1 MAGMVSKDVIDRIRG
16 ALDIADVIGSYIQVK
31 RAGSSAKALCPF
43 HKEKTPS
50 FTINP
55 ARQAFHCFGC
65 GVGGDVF
72 KFVMLYENVDFPT
85 ALRLMASRAGVVL
98 EFDEGGS
105 RSKSDGPA
113 KDEIFKAN
121 EDAAVRFQKE
131 LQQSPEAELARA
143 YLQGRA
149 LDLDAWKEWGIGY
162 APDGWGFLSDKAGGR
177 GSARMK
183 ALEAAGL
190 VLTNEKG
197 NLYDRFRGRVM
208 FTIRD
213 ELGRAVGFSGRILK
227 PDEKSGGK
235 YVNTPE
241 TSVFRKSKILFGLD
255 KGKREILDQ
264 RKVLL
269 VEGQIDCIR
278 CHLGGFSTAVAS
290 QGTAFTEEH
299 ARLLKRYADH
309 VVVVLDADSA
319 GRKAAL
325 RTAELLIEEGLA
337 VSLATLPSGEDPDSL
352 ILKTGPEAFAAVLE
366 GACSPMGFLLGMF
379 KERGELETQ
388 EGMLRATRAVLE
400 LATHAQGAVQAEQM
414 LREAAAGLQVGYTA
428 LREDL
433 RRAQRMKSRPV
444 SSTGAGEI
452 VPPVSGPERPVDE
465 VELASL
471 LCSGENP
478 AGAAFVRRWL
488 PYPLISDPACRT
500 IIQILAE
507 EEEELMSA
515 LDDASDDCKTLAA
528 KIANAPCKIAGWE
541 EDEYLLKAA
550 QDLVLRI
557 WRRHL
562 EAQRTGISRR
572 MQTLEGPERQRLLHE
587 MAELLLDL
595 GKFKRGWATASVI
608 IDQYLQRMV
617 EA

>member
-1 MAGMVSKDVIDRIRG
+1 
-16 ALDIADVIGSYIQVK
+16 
-31 RAGSSAKALCPF
+31 
-43 HKEKTPS
+43 
-50 FTINP
+50 
-55 ARQAFHCFGC
+55 
-65 GVGGDVF
+65 
-72 KFVMLYENVDFPT
+72 
-85 ALRLMASRAGVVL
+85 
-98 EFDEGGS
+98 
-105 RSKSDGPA
+105 
-113 KDEIFKAN
+113 
-121 EDAAVRFQKE
+121 
-131 LQQSPEAELARA
+131 
-143 YLQGRA
+143 
-149 LDLDAWKEWGIGY
+149 
-162 APDGWGFLSDKAGGR
+162 
-177 GSARMK
+177 
-183 ALEAAGL
+183 
-190 VLTNEKG
+190 
-197 NLYDRFRGRVM
+197 
-208 FTIRD
+208 
-213 ELGRAVGFSGRILK
+213 
-227 PDEKSGGK
+227 
-235 YVNTPE
+235 
-241 TSVFRKSKILFGLD
+241 
-255 KGKREILDQ
+255 
-264 RKVLL
+264 
-269 VEGQIDCIR
+269 
-278 CHLGGFSTAVAS
+278 
-290 QGTAFTEEH
+290 
-299 ARLLKRYADH
+299 

-562 EAQRTGISRR
+562 EAQRAGISRR

>member
-337 VSLATLPSGEDPDSL
+337 VSLAM
-352 ILKTGPEAFAAVLE
+352 V
-366 GACSPMGFLLGMF
+366 
-379 KERGELETQ
+379 R
-388 EGMLRATRAVLE
+388 V
-400 LATHAQGAVQAEQM
+400 
-414 LREAAAGLQVGYTA
+414 
-428 LREDL
+428 
-433 RRAQRMKSRPV
+433 SRFW
-444 SSTGAGEI
+444 G
-452 VPPVSGPERPVDE
+452 
-465 VELASL
+465 
-471 LCSGENP
+471 
-478 AGAAFVRRWL
+478 
-488 PYPLISDPACRT
+488 
-500 IIQILAE
+500 
-507 EEEELMSA
+507 
-515 LDDASDDCKTLAA
+515 
-528 KIANAPCKIAGWE
+528 
-541 EDEYLLKAA
+541 
-550 QDLVLRI
+550 
-557 WRRHL
+557 
-562 EAQRTGISRR
+562 
-572 MQTLEGPERQRLLHE
+572 
-587 MAELLLDL
+587 
-595 GKFKRGWATASVI
+595 
-608 IDQYLQRMV
+608 
-617 EA
+617 